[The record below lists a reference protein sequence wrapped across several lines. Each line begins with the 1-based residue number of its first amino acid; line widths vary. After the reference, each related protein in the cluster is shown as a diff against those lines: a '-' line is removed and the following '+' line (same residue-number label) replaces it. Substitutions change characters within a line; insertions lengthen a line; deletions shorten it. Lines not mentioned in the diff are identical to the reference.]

1 MSKPLLV
8 NVNSNQPKL
17 GLALSGGG
25 FRASFFHIGVLA
37 YLAEIGLLKNIEVI
51 STVSGGSIIGALYY
65 LHLKNLLETKLD
77 NEISNKD
84 YLDILQKIE
93 VDFLKAVQSN
103 IIMTA
108 YNNPLK
114 TIRMA
119 SSNYNS
125 SLRLAEL
132 YEEHFYRPVLNK
144 NSKEPIK
151 MSELKIIPKGE
162 NSNFYPLRDNPSRQV
177 KVPLLLINAALLNT
191 GRNWYFEATHM
202 GEHPRNTQDWQ
213 AVDKNPRLLRP
224 ESYQK
229 LKDEHKNFLL
239 SHAVAASAA
248 LPGVFAPIKIDGL
261 YPDDIQLQLVDAGVH
276 DNQGI
281 AGLLTFGCTDFIIS
295 DACRPLEFESHPDLQ
310 TDGLLL
316 RVRSMLGDRL
326 REEQLLRML
335 TGKYKEHT
343 AFIHLRKNFPITNKH
358 HLSDSNNSPL
368 NLNLPIIKL
377 EDDKT
382 GIDPVVQ
389 QLLARVRTHLDSFT
403 DLEANSL
410 MYYGY
415 KLSEQTFG
423 ETSFYQVFTKEQA
436 NKINWKF
443 LKIAPLMQKPTKDFL
458 FQLKVA
464 TERFLK
470 VFRLN
475 SQVRTI
481 SLTIFFLIFLLILF
495 SIFSILQAIWNIDK
509 VQEILNIP
517 LNQAILIISP
527 ILAILFFLRII
538 FAKSYS
544 RLRQNWFNFWA
555 KALLPALCFPLVWLH
570 LFVYDRLFLQI
581 GELGELRELDKSN
594 GNLSELDP
602 ALNEL
607 ADQKK

>member
-1 MSKPLLV
+1 MSKPLLE
-8 NVNSNQPKL
+8 NANPNLSKL

-37 YLAEIGLLKNIEVI
+37 HLAEIGLLRHVEVI

-77 NEISNKD
+77 SEISNKD

-93 VDFLKAVQSN
+93 VDFLKAVQKN
-103 IIMTA
+103 VIMTA
-108 YNNPLK
+108 YNNPFK

-132 YEEHFYRPVLNK
+132 YEEYFYRPILK
-144 NSKEPIK
+144 SKEPIK
-151 MSELKIIPKGE
+151 MSDLKIIPKGE
-162 NSNFYPLRDNPSRQV
+162 NSNFYPLKDNPSRQA
-177 KVPLLLINAALLNT
+177 KVPILLINAALLNT

-202 GEHPRNTQDWQ
+202 GEHPRDSEDWQ
-213 AVDKNPRLLRP
+213 AVDKNARLLRP
-224 ESYQK
+224 ENYQI
-229 LKDEHKNFLL
+229 LKNEHKNFLL

-248 LPGVFAPIKIDGL
+248 LPGVFAPIKIDKL
-261 YPDDIQLQLVDAGVH
+261 YPEDIQLQLVDAGVH

-295 DACRPLEFESHPDLQ
+295 DACRPLEFESRPDLR

-335 TGKYKEHT
+335 TGKYKDHT
-343 AFIHLRKNFPITNKH
+343 AFIHLRKNFPITSKN
-358 HLSDSNNSPL
+358 HLSDSNNSSL
-368 NLNLPIIKL
+368 NPKLPTTKL
-377 EDDKT
+377 DSDKT
-382 GIDPVVQ
+382 GIDPKAQ

-415 KLSEQTFG
+415 KLGEQTFD
-423 ETSFYQVFTKEQA
+423 ETAFEQVFIKEQT
-436 NKINWKF
+436 NKINWNF
-443 LKIAPLMQKPTKDFL
+443 LKIAPLMQQPTEDFL

-475 SQVRTI
+475 TQVRTI
-481 SLTIFFLIFLLILF
+481 SLVAFFLIFLLILL
-495 SIFSILQAIWNIDK
+495 SIFSILSIIWNIAQ

-517 LNQAILIISP
+517 LNEAILTISP
-527 ILAILFFLRII
+527 ILVILFVLRII
-538 FAKSYS
+538 FAKHYS
-544 RLRQNWFNFWA
+544 RLRQNWFSFWA
-555 KALLPALCFPLVWLH
+555 KALLPAICFPLVWLH
-570 LFVYDRLFLQI
+570 LLVYDRLFLQI
-581 GELGELRELDKSN
+581 GELNKSN
-594 GNLSELDP
+594 DNFLQPDP

>member
-1 MSKPLLV
+1 MLKPFLENANPNL
-8 NVNSNQPKL
+8 PKL

-25 FRASFFHIGVLA
+25 FRASFFHIGLLA
-37 YLAEIGLLKNIEVI
+37 HLAEIGLLRQVEVI
-51 STVSGGSIIGALYY
+51 STVSGGSIIGVLYY
-65 LHLKNLLETKLD
+65 LHLKNLLETKSD
-77 NEISNKD
+77 DEISNKD

-93 VDFLKAVQSN
+93 VDFLKAVQKN

-108 YNNPLK
+108 YKNPFK

-119 SSNYNS
+119 GDNYNS
-125 SLRLAEL
+125 SIRLAEL
-132 YEEHFYRPVLNK
+132 YEEHFYRPVFNK

-151 MSELKIIPKGE
+151 MSDLKIIPKGE
-162 NSNFYPLRDNPSRQV
+162 NNNFYPLKDNPSRQA
-177 KVPLLLINAALLNT
+177 KVPVLLINAALLNT

-202 GEHPRNTQDWQ
+202 GEHPRDTLDWQ
-213 AVDKNPRLLRP
+213 SVDKNPRLLRP

-229 LKDEHKNFLL
+229 LKDKHKNFLL

-295 DACRPLEFESHPDLQ
+295 DACRPLEFETRPDLR

-335 TGKYKEHT
+335 TGKHKNHT
-343 AFIHLRKNFPITNKH
+343 AFIHLRKNFPITTKH
-358 HLSDSNNSPL
+358 HLSDSDNSLSPD
-368 NLNLPIIKL
+368 LPTTKL
-377 EDDKT
+377 DSDKT
-382 GIDPVVQ
+382 GIDPKVQ

-403 DLEANSL
+403 NLEADSL

-415 KLSEQTFG
+415 KLSEQTFDQ
-423 ETSFYQVFTKEQA
+423 TSFQQVFIKKQA
-436 NKINWKF
+436 NKINWNF
-443 LKIAPLMQKPTKDFL
+443 LKIAPLMRQPTEDFL

-481 SLTIFFLIFLLILF
+481 SLTVLFLVFLLILLG
-495 SIFSILQAIWNIDK
+495 IFSILSIIWNIEH
-509 VQEILNIP
+509 VQAILNTP
-517 LNQAILIISP
+517 LNQAILTISP
-527 ILAILFFLRII
+527 ILAILLFLRII
-538 FAKSYS
+538 LAKFYS
-544 RLRQNWFNFWA
+544 KLRQNWFNFWA

-594 GNLSELDP
+594 DNLSELDP